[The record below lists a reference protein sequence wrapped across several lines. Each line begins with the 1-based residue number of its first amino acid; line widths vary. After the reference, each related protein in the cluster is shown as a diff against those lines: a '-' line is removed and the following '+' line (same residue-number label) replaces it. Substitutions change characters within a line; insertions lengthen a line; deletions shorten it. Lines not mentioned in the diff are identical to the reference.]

1 MGRGE
6 GLSDACMLRKAASGE
21 RMNRTSVF
29 YQAYCYHGQTLL
41 ASDKCGE
48 AIRSLQE
55 AEKRKFSCQ
64 SANSLF
70 KNKCLTIEGRGN

>member
-1 MGRGE
+1 
-6 GLSDACMLRKAASGE
+6 
-21 RMNRTSVF
+21 MNICVF

-55 AEKRKFSCQ
+55 AEKCEYSHQ
-64 SANSLF
+64 IVNSLL
-70 KNKCLTIEGRGN
+70 KNTCFILKGRGS